1 MNLGTKQMKIG
12 IALTLVAILLGQGV
26 WIYNMF
32 QTYRYQIFQA
42 VDQAIEVA
50 ILKEYTI
57 RHEKMGGTIV
67 SVPLSNDLDTA
78 RYIKRTVRLKD
89 TTFQVTFDR
98 NDPYSENKLAQ
109 YILKDVLPLNITV
122 LDSFFRKELVVR
134 GFPNAETYVEYIDL
148 ISNKILDNSLSNST
162 SMDGYQMSGIKNIDI
177 FGTLGIKAFAKIPVS
192 SVLNKMLLQLILS
205 VLLVSFCV
213 FFLFTII
220 RTFFWKEKVEA
231 MRKESI
237 NTLTHE
243 FKRPISSA
251 VAQVSLI
258 PYYLKKENPDKA
270 SQYAENTLLE
280 LNKLTAY
287 TERIQSI
294 SKGTEP
300 HLALNRVSVYL
311 PDFFKRVKKKYAE
324 TPEKKIDLDVK
335 FNSKLEY
342 FTMDLLHMSNVLDN
356 LIENAIKYS
365 KDHLKIDLDVQD
377 GKEGLLIRVK
387 DNGIGIAKT
396 EVTKVFDRYFR
407 SSNVQQTNANGF
419 GLGLTYCKL
428 VVEEHGGSIS
438 VESKL
443 GSGSMFSVILPV
455 SEI

>member
-1 MNLGTKQMKIG
+1 MNVENKRIRIIVTSILI
-12 IALTLVAILLGQGV
+12 AILFGQGIWV
-26 WIYNMF
+26 HNMN
-32 QTYRYQIFQA
+32 QVYRVQFTEIVA
-42 VDQAIEVA
+42 KAIETA
-50 ILKEYTI
+50 ILKEVSS
-57 RHEKMGGTIV
+57 RHEQMGGTIAF
-67 SVPLSNDLDTA
+67 SRLTDPKDTS
-78 RYIKRTVRLKD
+78 RYITKTLRSAD
-89 TTFQVTFDR
+89 TSLQVTFDR
-98 NDPYSENKLAQ
+98 YDPNAQKKLFQ
-109 YILKDVLPLNITV
+109 FLLKDDLPLNV
-122 LDSFFRKELVVR
+122 QQLDSLFRVELTR
-134 GFPNAETYVEYIDL
+134 YKFPLARTVIEYIDL
-148 ISNKILDNSLSNST
+148 KTGKVLRSSSSISSPSRKWLSSELVVV
-162 SMDGYQMSGIKNIDI
+162 DI
-177 FGTLGIKAFAKIPVS
+177 FETIGVRAYAETTSTAVLKRMAFQ
-192 SVLNKMLLQLILS
+192 LLLSFLLI
-205 VLLVSFCV
+205 SFCV

-335 FNSKLEY
+335 FNSKFEY

-365 KDHLKIDLDVQD
+365 KDYLKIDVDVQD

-387 DNGIGIAKT
+387 DNGIGIAKA

-428 VVEEHGGSIS
+428 VVEEHGGSINVDS
-438 VESKL
+438 EL
-443 GSGSMFSVILPV
+443 GVGSTFSVRLPLA
-455 SEI
+455 S

>member
-1 MNLGTKQMKIG
+1 MNLDSRQIKIC
-12 IALTLVAILLGQGV
+12 IVFILITILLGQGV
-26 WIYNMF
+26 WIYNMNT
-32 QTYRYQIFQA
+32 TYRTQFLSMINQSIETA
-42 VDQAIEVA
+42 V
-50 ILKEYTI
+50 LKDVSN
-57 RHEKMGGTIV
+57 RFEKLGGWV
-67 SVPLSNDLDTA
+67 SFGPLTTQPDTA
-78 RYIKRTVRLKD
+78 RYITKTLRSVDTTLKVVFDRYDPHSEKKLVQFMLKD
-89 TTFQVTFDR
+89 D
-98 NDPYSENKLAQ
+98 
-109 YILKDVLPLNITV
+109 LPLEV
-122 LDSFFRKELVVR
+122 EQLDSLFRLELTSYQ
-134 GFPNAETYVEYIDL
+134 FPLAKTMIEYIDL
-148 ISNKILDNSLSNST
+148 KTGDVIQRSDNRSVLSSGWLSTELIS
-162 SMDGYQMSGIKNIDI
+162 IDI
-177 FGTLGIKAFAKIPVS
+177 FDTMGIQAHAEIVPVS
-192 SVLNKMLLQLILS
+192 ILKRMAFQLLLSFLLI
-205 VLLVSFCV
+205 SFCV

-258 PYYLKKENPDKA
+258 PYYLKKENSDKA

-365 KDHLKIDLDVQD
+365 KDYLKIDVDVQD

-387 DNGIGIAKT
+387 DNGIGIAKA

-428 VVEEHGGSIS
+428 VVEEHGGSINVDS
-438 VESKL
+438 EL
-443 GSGSMFSVILPV
+443 GVGSTFSVRLPLA
-455 SEI
+455 S